1 MLLDQIDNF
10 DIFRPK
16 MDASKEVLH
25 GIATFTVDISPAFP
39 YVNAELAAGTM
50 I

>member
-16 MDASKEVLH
+16 MDSTKEVLH
-25 GIATFTVDISPAFP
+25 AIATFTVDISPPFLMSMP
-39 YVNAELAAGTM
+39 S
-50 I
+50 